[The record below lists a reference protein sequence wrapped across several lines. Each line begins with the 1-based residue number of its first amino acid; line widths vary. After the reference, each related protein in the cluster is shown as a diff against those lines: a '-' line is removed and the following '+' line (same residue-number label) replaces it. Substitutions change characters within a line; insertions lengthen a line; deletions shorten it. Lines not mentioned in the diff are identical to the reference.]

1 MAKANPSDDN
11 ANSLVRFLLS
21 ALLAMKEVNPLVESY
36 LAQLDMEDLGLEALR
51 ENVRMFGL
59 ERGVVSVFPP
69 SFFPQISLFEL
80 CWLPTCSISVIRGSI
95 NCQSLSKTKTLHVLS
110 QSGAETTLIVYHPM

>member
-59 ERGVVSVFPP
+59 ERGVVSFY
-69 SFFPQISLFEL
+69 ISICRFLSLLSWRLFGISS
-80 CWLPTCSISVIRGSI
+80 SISDLLYCRTKKRDSKAKHTRFSP
-95 NCQSLSKTKTLHVLS
+95 SL
-110 QSGAETTLIVYHPM
+110 